1 MPATATPQPFSVVLL
16 AGGRGQRM
24 GGLDK
29 GLVHWQARPMI
40 AWLHEVVRPLTDDL
54 IISCNR
60 NQQAYGAYADRLV
73 GDDSA
78 DYPGPLA
85 GIRAALQVARHP
97 LLLVLPCDAPRVDR
111 ALIESLLAL
120 AEDRPVMA
128 QRDGYWEPLFAVI
141 PRRLLPSL
149 ERAWQAGERSTQR
162 WLRAHDPAALPCE
175 PDDPRLSNL
184 NSPELL
190 G

>member
-1 MPATATPQPFSVVLL
+1 MPASATPQAFSVVLL

-24 GGLDK
+24 GGQDK
-29 GLVHWQARPMI
+29 GLVLWRARPMI
-40 AWLHEVVRPLTDDL
+40 AWLHQVVRPLTDDL

-60 NQQAYGAYADRLV
+60 NQQAYAPYADRLV
-73 GDDSA
+73 GDESA

-111 ALIESLLAL
+111 ALVERLLAL

-128 QRDGYWEPLFAVI
+128 QRAGYWEPLFAVI

-149 ERAWQAGERSTQR
+149 EQAWQAGERSTQR
-162 WLRAHDPAALPCE
+162 WLRAHDPVALRCASE
-175 PDDPRLSNL
+175 DPRLSNL
-184 NSPELL
+184 NSPDLL

>member
-1 MPATATPQPFSVVLL
+1 MPAPATPKAFSVVLL

-24 GGLDK
+24 GGQDK

-40 AWLHEVVRPLTDDL
+40 AWLHQVVRPLTDDL

-60 NQQAYGAYADRLV
+60 NQQAYAPYADRLV
-73 GDDSA
+73 GDESA

-97 LLLVLPCDAPRVDR
+97 LLLVLPCDAPRIDQG
-111 ALIESLLAL
+111 LIESLLAL
-120 AEDRPVMA
+120 ATDRPVMA

-149 ERAWQAGERSTQR
+149 EQAWQVGQRSTQR
-162 WLRAHDPAALPCE
+162 WLRDHQPAALICDA
-175 PDDPRLSNL
+175 DDPRLSNL
-184 NSPELL
+184 NSADLL
-190 G
+190 R